1 MKPRISKKEYYLGI
15 AKAVSERS
23 PCTRRQIGAIIVKDD
38 SIVSAGYNGPARGV
52 VNCLEV
58 GCLKD
63 RKNLPHY
70 CGYDDCIGVHAEEN
84 AVVNAARNG
93 SAVLGGSL
101 FLYGQDFIT
110 KDISDLR
117 PCDRCKRIIINSG
130 IETVYTMKPD
140 GSIEEVDV
148 KNWIEEESRD
158 YKRRMQEAL

>member
-1 MKPRISKKEYYLGI
+1 MKPRVSKKEYYLGI

-38 SIVSAGYNGPARGV
+38 SIVSTGYNGPARGV
-52 VNCLEV
+52 VNCLEA

-63 RKNLPHY
+63 KKNLPHY

-93 SAVLGGSL
+93 SPVLGGSM
-101 FLYGQDFIT
+101 FLYGQDYGT
-110 KDISDLR
+110 GDVSDLR

-130 IETVYTMKPD
+130 IERVYTMKP
-140 GSIEEVDV
+140 GSVIEEKNV
-148 KNWIEEESRD
+148 KDWISEESES
-158 YKRRMQEAL
+158 YVSKMNS